1 MASHNSTIITS
12 KFTEKD
18 WIVHIERTVET
29 LDLGTFAQSPPSIFH
44 VPESVR
50 IRDRQSFSPRILAL
64 GPYHHWSPDLYQLQ
78 NFKLAAAKRAHTKLR
93 VSAEFKEFAPQ
104 LAHLASDLR
113 SCYDRHLSMSDAALA
128 WIMAVDGLFL
138 LDLLYFEEDLV
149 PSPPSSISRNAV
161 VRDVLLLENQIPM
174 LLLTKVL
181 ADFSGESSI
190 TATGQSLTSVSVDL
204 CRRVSPLELPDPDPA
219 FRSENEN
226 PPRHLLDLFY
236 RLLLWAKEK
245 PKTKTVDFVDEIP
258 AKKTV
263 NLNNFIRRAS
273 ENLRRRILAWLRKV
287 SEDGAG
293 SLIATAT
300 ELRNAGVIFRI
311 AEYGSVS
318 GIDFD
323 LQTKTLSLPSFTW
336 RRNCDVALRNLVA
349 YEAAAEPERPI
360 LARYVDLMSG
370 MLQST
375 EDLKVLEEE
384 GIIIGGE
391 GAGEVFSRG
400 MGFQNGSYST
410 MLDGTIEAVNEFYK
424 ENRRIEVGKTV
435 RRYVRRL
442 MEVGTF
448 VAALCLL
455 VFFCLQVVLGIFE
468 SGSSGVTVTSSPAPA
483 AEIAKI
489 LPAYSGGSFLAE

>member
-138 LDLLYFEEDLV
+138 LDLLYFE
-149 PSPPSSISRNAV
+149 ISRNAV

-219 FRSENEN
+219 FRSEN
-226 PPRHLLDLFY
+226 DLFY

-263 NLNNFIRRAS
+263 NAS